1 MLHMISYSKCFIFKI
16 LKNTIVANVSYYNI
30 VYVAISKCPDH
41 NAMLSNG
48 CIIYKSLNGF
58 PYMRYAQRFGY
69 NTQNIIKIMSIYAH
83 MSVLHVTTLY
93 VWLNLAQTI
102 ATK

>member
-1 MLHMISYSKCFIFKI
+1 MFLICLKIF
-16 LKNTIVANVSYYNI
+16 KNTILAYCFVLNI
-30 VYVAISKCPDH
+30 AYVAISKCPDH
-41 NAMLSNG
+41 NAILSNG
-48 CIIYKSLNGF
+48 CIIYKRLNGF

-69 NTQNIIKIMSIYAH
+69 YTQNIIKIMSIYAH

>member
-1 MLHMISYSKCFIFKI
+1 MYNYKLRS
-16 LKNTIVANVSYYNI
+16 LKTRFLLMVSYFNI

-41 NAMLSNG
+41 NAILSNG
-48 CIIYKSLNGF
+48 CIIYKRLNGF

-69 NTQNIIKIMSIYAH
+69 YTQNIIKIMSIYAH